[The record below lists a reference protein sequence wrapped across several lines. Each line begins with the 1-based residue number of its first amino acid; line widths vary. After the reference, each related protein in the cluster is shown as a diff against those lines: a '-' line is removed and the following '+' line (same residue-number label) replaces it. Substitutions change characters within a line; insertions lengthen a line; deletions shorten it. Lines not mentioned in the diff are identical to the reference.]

1 MRSMRSNRNSTRAAP
16 TDIPNS
22 FRATP
27 PGNRNGID
35 RSGRDSSTGTKTRR
49 GGFATSWLSFMA
61 RIRRERF
68 AAPRR
73 SRSAS
78 TVAAPTPRNSRSCS
92 RSLANDAPMKAGG
105 VPTGLKFEIAPSYD
119 ALSRRAADVI
129 VAELKQKP
137 DLLLCASA
145 GGTPTGTYERLA
157 HQARSQ
163 PRLFGNMR
171 VLQIDE
177 WGGLDPGHPAT
188 CEADLRTKLLDPLRI
203 GKDRYFGFKTDTAD
217 PAAQCARMARWLS
230 RNGPVDLCI
239 LGLGLN
245 GHIAMNEPGESLAPH
260 THVAQLAPGSL

>member
-1 MRSMRSNRNSTRAAP
+1 
-16 TDIPNS
+16 
-22 FRATP
+22 
-27 PGNRNGID
+27 
-35 RSGRDSSTGTKTRR
+35 
-49 GGFATSWLSFMA
+49 
-61 RIRRERF
+61 
-68 AAPRR
+68 
-73 SRSAS
+73 
-78 TVAAPTPRNSRSCS
+78 
-92 RSLANDAPMKAGG
+92 MKAGG

-157 HQARSQ
+157 HKARSQ
-163 PRLFGNMR
+163 PRLFGNMH

-260 THVAQLAPGSL
+260 THVAQLAPGSLKHPMLAHSPRKPRFGLTIGMADILASKLILLLINGRHKRATAKRLLQQHVTTQFPASFLWLHPRAIALLDREAAPNPR